1 MKLLIVDDERIA
13 RSELKFLI
21 KELNQSVQILE
32 ADSVESALSILRE
45 IELDGAFIDMQLP
58 DGIGMEIAQAVM
70 SRPNGAFP
78 IVFATAFERYSL
90 DAFSVEAVDYVMKPF
105 RSEDIA
111 RAMQR
116 MSRIKP
122 KNEILSCPTD
132 KISVNTHEKVVVL
145 NLQEIAYI
153 TALERHS
160 VVHTLKAEYTTH
172 LSLDRLEERL
182 MNCGFMRVQRSYI
195 VNLNMVN
202 EFIPWF
208 NNGYGLKLMGFNQKV
223 IPISRNKVGLLKE
236 IFEF

>member
-32 ADSVESALSILRE
+32 ADSVESALGILRE

-58 DGIGMEIAQAVM
+58 DGVGMEIAQAIM
-70 SRPNGAFP
+70 ERPKGAFP
-78 IVFATAFERYSL
+78 IVFATAFERYAL

-116 MSRIKP
+116 MCRIKP

-208 NNGYGLKLMGFNQKV
+208 NNGYGLKLMRFNKKV

>member
-32 ADSVESALSILRE
+32 ADSVESALGILRE

-58 DGIGMEIAQAVM
+58 DGVGMEIAQAIM
-70 SRPNGAFP
+70 ERPKGAFP
-78 IVFATAFERYSL
+78 IVFATAFERYAL

-153 TALERHS
+153 Q
-160 VVHTLKAEYTTH
+160 
-172 LSLDRLEERL
+172 
-182 MNCGFMRVQRSYI
+182 N
-195 VNLNMVN
+195 NL
-202 EFIPWF
+202 
-208 NNGYGLKLMGFNQKV
+208 
-223 IPISRNKVGLLKE
+223 
-236 IFEF
+236 

>member
-45 IELDGAFIDMQLP
+45 IDLDGAFIDMQLP
-58 DGIGMEIAQAVM
+58 DGIGMEIAHAVM

-78 IVFATAFERYSL
+78 IVFATAFERYAL

-116 MSRIKP
+116 MCRIKP

-208 NNGYGLKLMGFNQKV
+208 NNGYGLKSMGFNQKV